1 MFIFINIL
9 RFYIPKYKFHLTNE
23 QNEQVHGRTC
33 SEKIEKEFQ
42 LYETPSDENLKGLSD
57 YKRCRWCNDHV
68 GGFFGLLM
76 SDGDSKIGHWH
87 CKLVTSINY
96 KQYPSP
102 YFVEMVEMPE
112 NSKNI
117 PGLYLKHDSNDG
129 SWVRGSTS
137 TNYSKNDNDYHRK
150 LAFHAKENDILKV
163 KEGIIPRYAG
173 L

>member
-1 MFIFINIL
+1 MLMTFWGCWFPTVTKRSVTDISNWSPTSKNVININCWSPTL
-9 RFYIPKYKFHLTNE
+9 
-23 QNEQVHGRTC
+23 
-33 SEKIEKEFQ
+33 
-42 LYETPSDENLKGLSD
+42 
-57 YKRCRWCNDHV
+57 
-68 GGFFGLLM
+68 FF
-76 SDGDSKIGHWH
+76 
-87 CKLVTSINY
+87 V
-96 KQYPSP
+96 
-102 YFVEMVEMPE
+102 VMVEMPA

-117 PGLYLKHDSNDG
+117 PGLYLKHESNDG